1 MKQGKKSVDR
11 VRELLAENQALRA
24 RLRAGEDRRRAAV
37 GEISFLHRRL
47 AEQEA
52 REAGLLAVHRATL
65 AVLTRTLGTPD
76 GPGAWVLTYPPARAE
91 DLDAYAL
98 EAGYAPGG
106 AIRVRVAERGENHG

>member
-65 AVLTRTLGTPD
+65 AVLTRTMGTPD
-76 GPGAWVLTYPPARAE
+76 GPGAWVLT
-91 DLDAYAL
+91 
-98 EAGYAPGG
+98 
-106 AIRVRVAERGENHG
+106 

>member
-52 REAGLLAVHRATL
+52 R
-65 AVLTRTLGTPD
+65 
-76 GPGAWVLTYPPARAE
+76 
-91 DLDAYAL
+91 
-98 EAGYAPGG
+98 
-106 AIRVRVAERGENHG
+106 